1 MILYVET
8 NLIMAIA
15 KGQDKEAEEMLKYP
29 PTGVDL
35 IMPSLCYM
43 EAIIALENERKQRT
57 IFLNHLDI
65 QINEESRNLVQHPSL
80 LLTKLREAKLSYEK
94 SLNDFHQCFV
104 DAINLVCNCHQLN
117 LIELRKDSIVKTFN
131 QPIFKKDKQLR
142 DNLILQCILDHAQQ
156 YPSLQKALLTNNSKE
171 FGKQDIKEILQEA
184 GINKYFPKT
193 ADFLGWFK
201 SQNVS

>member
-1 MILYVET
+1 
-8 NLIMAIA
+8 
-15 KGQDKEAEEMLKYP
+15 
-29 PTGVDL
+29 
-35 IMPSLCYM
+35 
-43 EAIIALENERKQRT
+43 
-57 IFLNHLDI
+57 
-65 QINEESRNLVQHPSL
+65 
-80 LLTKLREAKLSYEK
+80 
-94 SLNDFHQCFV
+94 
-104 DAINLVCNCHQLN
+104 
-117 LIELRKDSIVKTFN
+117 LIELRKDSIIKTFN

>member
-94 SLNDFHQCFV
+94 SLSKISKKFYRRLV
-104 DAINLVCNCHQLN
+104 LIN
-117 LIELRKDSIVKTFN
+117 IFLR
-131 QPIFKKDKQLR
+131 QQIF
-142 DNLILQCILDHAQQ
+142 
-156 YPSLQKALLTNNSKE
+156 
-171 FGKQDIKEILQEA
+171 
-184 GINKYFPKT
+184 
-193 ADFLGWFK
+193 
-201 SQNVS
+201 